1 MTQVG
6 PQISNNVFQL
16 NMNAH
21 FQHRYQNSKSLN
33 QVFTVLYCVLNK
45 ETLKSPYISVL
56 LKR

>member
-21 FQHRYQNSKSLN
+21 TSNTDTR
-33 QVFTVLYCVLNK
+33 
-45 ETLKSPYISVL
+45 TLSP
-56 LKR
+56 